1 MGSVSVAEERK
12 NSGIIRPLRIL
23 GEVLRWAFLLAWGA
37 MTILPLYWMLI
48 GSFKD
53 RLAVTKMP
61 PVWWPDPFVLD
72 GWVNLFTRGEPF
84 LWIFNS
90 GFMAVTV
97 TTTNL
102 LFSAAAGYAFSKL
115 KFPGRDKIFW
125 AFMATM
131 MIPGE
136 LTLIPLYL
144 VVTDTLGLGNTY
156 AGLVL
161 PHLVFVGSIFLM
173 KQFIQS
179 LPSSLMDAARIDGC
193 SEFRVFYKVVLPLA
207 RPGLAVLAIFTFVGQ
222 WSSFF
227 WPLLIANDAK
237 HRVLQVGLAHF
248 KYENTT
254 DYGAMMAGAVLAAI
268 PIAILFVTMQKH
280 FLKGITVGG
289 MKG

>member
-1 MGSVSVAEERK
+1 MAMVTSTD
-12 NSGIIRPLRIL
+12 RPTSSASRLLRIV
-23 GEVLRWAFLLAWGA
+23 GEVLRWAFLIAWGL

-48 GSFKD
+48 GAFKD
-53 RLAVTKMP
+53 KIAVTKMP
-61 PVWWPDPFVLD
+61 PVWWPDPIVFD
-72 GWVNLFTRGEPF
+72 GWVTLFTRGQPF
-84 LWIFNS
+84 LWIMNS
-90 GFMAVTV
+90 GIMAVTV
-97 TTTNL
+97 TCTNL
-102 LFSAAAGYAFSKL
+102 IFSAAAGYAFSKL
-115 KFPGRDKIFW
+115 QFPGRDKIFW

-144 VVTDTLGLGNTY
+144 TVTDLLNLGNTY
-156 AGLVL
+156 AGLII

-173 KQFIQS
+173 KQFIQT

-227 WPLLIANDAK
+227 WPLLIANDSA
-237 HRVLQVGLAHF
+237 HRVLQVGLATF

-289 MKG
+289 IKG

>member
-1 MGSVSVAEERK
+1 
-12 NSGIIRPLRIL
+12 
-23 GEVLRWAFLLAWGA
+23 
-37 MTILPLYWMLI
+37 
-48 GSFKD
+48 
-53 RLAVTKMP
+53 
-61 PVWWPDPFVLD
+61 
-72 GWVNLFTRGEPF
+72 
-84 LWIFNS
+84 
-90 GFMAVTV
+90 MAVTV
-97 TTTNL
+97 TCTNL
-102 LFSAAAGYAFSKL
+102 IFSAAAGYAFSKL
-115 KFPGRDKIFW
+115 QFPGRDKIFW

-144 VVTDTLGLGNTY
+144 TVTDLLNLGNTY
-156 AGLVL
+156 AGLII
-161 PHLVFVGSIFLM
+161 PHLVSVGSIFLM
-173 KQFIQS
+173 KQFIQT

-227 WPLLIANDAK
+227 WPLLIANDSA
-237 HRVLQVGLAHF
+237 HRVLQVGLATF

-289 MKG
+289 IKG

>member
-1 MGSVSVAEERK
+1 VATVSAAKRGS
-12 NSGIIRPLRIL
+12 NSNLRPLRII
-23 GEVLRWAFLLAWGA
+23 GEVLRWAFLILWGL
-37 MTILPLYWMLI
+37 MTVLPLYWMLI
-48 GSFKD
+48 GAFKD
-53 RLAVTKMP
+53 RVAVTKMP
-61 PVWWPDPFVLD
+61 PVWFPSPIVMD
-72 GWVNLFTRGEPF
+72 GWVTLFTRGEPF
-84 LWIFNS
+84 RWIFNS
-90 GFMAVTV
+90 GVMAVTV
-97 TTTNL
+97 TATNL
-102 LFSAAAGYAFSKL
+102 IFAAMAGYAFSKL
-115 KFPGRDKIFW
+115 KFPGRDRIFW

-144 VVTDTLGLGNTY
+144 LVTDTLGLGNTY
-156 AGLVL
+156 AALVI
-161 PHLVFVGSIFLM
+161 PNLVSVGSIFLM

-179 LPSSLMDAARIDGC
+179 LPTSLMDAARIDGC
-193 SEFRVFYKVVLPLA
+193 SEFRVFWKVVLPLA

-227 WPLLIANDAK
+227 WPLLVANDKA
-237 HRVLQVGLAHF
+237 HRVLQVGLASF

-268 PIAILFVTMQKH
+268 PIAILFITMQKH

>member
-1 MGSVSVAEERK
+1 MTSATVTSQRTIGPL
-12 NSGIIRPLRIL
+12 IRSLRAV
-23 GEVLRWAFLLAWGA
+23 GEVLRWGFLLLWGG

-48 GSFKD
+48 GAFKD
-53 RLAVTKMP
+53 KMAITRMP
-61 PVWWPDPFVLD
+61 PDWFPSPIVLD
-72 GWVNLFTRGEPF
+72 GWVNLFTRGEPW
-84 LWIFNS
+84 LWIMNS
-90 GFMAVTV
+90 GIMAVSV
-97 TTTNL
+97 TCTNL
-102 LFSAAAGYAFSKL
+102 FFSAAAGYAFAKL
-115 KFPGRDKIFW
+115 RFPGRERIFW

-144 VVTDTLGLGNTY
+144 TVTDVLNLGNTY
-156 AGLVL
+156 AGLIL
-161 PHLVFVGSIFLM
+161 PHLVFVGSIFMM
-173 KQFIQS
+173 KQFIQT
-179 LPSSLMDAARIDGC
+179 LPSSLIDAARIDACG
-193 SEFRVFYKVVLPLA
+193 EFRIFWKVILPLA

-227 WPLLIANDAK
+227 WPLLIANDSA

-254 DYGAMMAGAVLAAI
+254 DYGAMMAGAVLASI

-289 MKG
+289 IKG